1 MCKRR
6 EKNTITQKKTREGK
20 EDKASFT
27 ITGTKTKKLNK
38 GGKKIEKG
46 KKLAPIAPIAPISPP
61 PQGWKTMASDRRTI
75 ASLGRFTLSGHR
87 R

>member
-20 EDKASFT
+20 EDKDSFT

-46 KKLAPIAPIAPISPP
+46 KKLHVIYTCPSAPE
-61 PQGWKTMASDRRTI
+61 KFF
-75 ASLGRFTLSGHR
+75 L
-87 R
+87 